1 MLSIQ
6 KILVLLGIL
15 WIVWKIFKLFDKRSK
30 NIRKKNSHNVKC
42 AECGMWINGERCENN
57 NCSKNL

>member
-15 WIVWKIFKLFDKRSK
+15 LIVWTIFKLFDKRSK
-30 NIRKKNSHNVKC
+30 NIKNKKPHNVKC
-42 AECGMWINGERCENN
+42 AECGMWINGVRCENN
-57 NCSKNL
+57 DCSKSL